1 MKTTSSANLKFAA
14 AKFLAATPA
23 KSIAFVMLSHLKAAY
38 FPIQGVDLLRARIRL
53 AEGSMTEA
61 REMLK
66 EELRFHP
73 DNTEASELLAKI
85 ETNEDPCEA
94 AYHDKDFQWI
104 LKNVRPY
111 TMLSIER
118 LFALYTG
125 AKAACSRRL
134 SGNFVECGVAGG
146 GSSALLAWVIKNFS
160 DEPRALFCCDT
171 FEGMPWPGAEDRHAG
186 KSAQS
191 TGWGAGTC
199 AAPVSSLLQIAGDL
213 GVKELIRPIKGLFQ
227 ESLPRIKGEIGPI
240 ALLHLDG
247 DWYDSTRAILENL
260 YEQTRIGAYVQ
271 IDDYGYWDGCRKA
284 VDDFEAQ
291 IGRKFSVNAIDATG
305 VWFTKSP

>member
-1 MKTTSSANLKFAA
+1 MKISSSKNLKFAA

-23 KSIAFVMLSHLKAAY
+23 KSIAFRILSQLKASQ
-38 FPIQGVDLLRARIRL
+38 FSIRGVDLLRARIRL
-53 AEGSMTEA
+53 AEGSMIEA

-66 EELRFHP
+66 EELRLHA
-73 DNTEASELLAKI
+73 DNTEAADLLAEI
-85 ETNEDPCEA
+85 ETDIDGLDVA
-94 AYHDKDFQWI
+94 KHDEDFQWI
-104 LKNVRPY
+104 VNNIRPY
-111 TMLSIER
+111 TMLSMER

-125 AKAACSRRL
+125 AKAVCSRQL

-146 GSSALLAWVIKNFS
+146 GSSALLAWVIKKFS
-160 DEPRALFCCDT
+160 AEPRTLFCCDT

-199 AAPVSSLLQIAGDL
+199 AAHVNSLMRIADDL
-213 GVKELIRPIKGLFQ
+213 GVKELIRPVKGLFQ
-227 ESLPRIKGEIGPI
+227 ETLPRIKSEIGPI

-247 DWYDSTRAILENL
+247 DWYDSTKAILENL
-260 YEQTRIGAYVQ
+260 YEQTEISAYMQ

-284 VDDFEAQ
+284 VEEFEA
-291 IGRKFSVNAIDATG
+291 GVGARFAINMIDGTG
-305 VWFTKSP
+305 VWFMKS